1 MAFENGSWGT
11 WSGETQQGGS
21 PQQSGSFGT
30 PQGTQGFGTP
40 ASGASQGN
48 DMSGQSFGTPQGGQ
62 GFGTSQGL
70 GTQQGNGFG
79 TQSAQQPQQ
88 NGSFTDNLR
97 RNMENAQ
104 NTAKSVL
111 KDVDSGLVTGLNG
124 KSAFGFSLVLY
135 GIMGYCMAWLGN
147 STCLLILM
155 GFAFLVD
162 KNKDAV
168 RVLANVFGLY
178 LVANVS
184 YYIVY
189 NGLSLIITILPNS
202 GFLYNI
208 DKIFSTLRTLI
219 SDVWDIAEVLLYG
232 YGIVKAHKGG
242 YLKIKYVDKLFD

>member
-1 MAFENGSWGT
+1 MAFENGSWDT
-11 WSGETQQGGS
+11 WSGETQQNGN
-21 PQQSGSFGT
+21 PQQGSSFGT
-30 PQGTQGFGTP
+30 PQGTQGFGTQ
-40 ASGASQGN
+40 ASGTPQGSG
-48 DMSGQSFGTPQGGQ
+48 MSSQSFGTPQGN
-62 GFGTSQGL
+62 GFD
-70 GTQQGNGFG
+70 TQQGNGFG
-79 TQSAQQPQQ
+79 TQPTQQSQQ

-155 GFAFLVD
+155 GFALLVD

-178 LVANVS
+178 LVANVF
-184 YYIVY
+184 YYLVY

>member
-11 WSGETQQGGS
+11 WSGETQQGSTVGNQS
-21 PQQSGSFGT
+21 QSGGFSTSGT
-30 PQGTQGFGTP
+30 PQSGGFS
-40 ASGASQGN
+40 AS
-48 DMSGQSFGTPQGGQ
+48 GTPQGG
-62 GFGTSQGL
+62 GFGSPQSSLFDTP
-70 GTQQGNGFG
+70 QGNSFG
-79 TQSAQQPQQ
+79 NQPQQ

-184 YYIVY
+184 YYLVY